1 MAPAD
6 EAEVYHR
13 MCKWYHSPERD
24 ALRAAWGAY
33 PRSPGALQAWPGFVR
48 VTNAFLDYEAAHGR
62 RGEPVAAEAESELVV
77 WGEVVPEV
85 MEGEEGVVTEP
96 VVASETMEREAPA
109 EGAAEE
115 PRGWFSWLLG
125 PRRESGAAADAEA
138 SMPETE
144 QAEGKIEFLG
154 NWHDKPDDRA
164 MPIKFKSELRFYPAN
179 LVDSTR
185 IAFGLL
191 VDELVQKKA
200 PSGILAIHHRDW
212 FHQSSYFSWSASPDD
227 ESFRRHG
234 FIHARPG
241 GGNNSVR
248 KGHIRFA
255 DFAGAIHDKPP
266 RGKDNRIAVYR
277 VTLPSGGLDRG
288 KWAGRPPP
296 PVPAALRTGRRS
308 DGLLSTDDISGE
320 YYNCCTPCPPG
331 PGEFFCCPSKTVVP
345 LGPDM
350 IETWDS
356 SLCFPCV
363 PFPFCGPRVRG
374 KVWKRKG
381 TNAFSRPHHATRKWL
396 KFSADGTVREETER
410 NEFYGAHNNKERHR
424 DPPVIIVHRKCS
436 NSRKLAFQKVDAR
449 DLAGYWY
456 GCCGAPMVPFCP
468 LSHFFCTT
476 KKALDEDRYEESGVC
491 CFLGLPC
498 PVESTTRTR
507 SYVNGLPT
515 NGFALDSSPNDIH
528 WHRDSGCSGYRWHR
542 DLRYGCCCCDSFWK
556 CCCGRSCCEELDQM
570 LLYEGEDLSGCAK
583 KLY

>member
-1 MAPAD
+1 MQ
-6 EAEVYHR
+6 E
-13 MCKWYHSPERD
+13 
-24 ALRAAWGAY
+24 
-33 PRSPGALQAWPGFVR
+33 
-48 VTNAFLDYEAAHGR
+48 
-62 RGEPVAAEAESELVV
+62 EPIAAEAEESELVV
-77 WGEVVPEV
+77 AGEVVPEIE
-85 MEGEEGVVTEP
+85 EGEEGVVTEP

-200 PSGILAIHHRDW
+200 PSGVLAIHHNDW
-212 FHQSSYFSWSASPDD
+212 FHPHAYFSWSASPDD

-234 FIHARPG
+234 FIHAKPG
-241 GGNNSVR
+241 GRYKSVR

-255 DFAGAIHDKPP
+255 DFAGAIDDKPR
-266 RGKDNRIAVYR
+266 RGRDDRIAVYR
-277 VTLPSGGLDRG
+277 VTLPSGGLDPW
-288 KWAGRPPP
+288 KWVGRPPT
-296 PVPAALRTGRRS
+296 PAPEALYTGPRD
-308 DGLLSTDDISGE
+308 DGDLSTDEISGK
-320 YYNCCTPCPPG
+320 YCNCCTPCPPL
-331 PGEFFCCPSKTVVP
+331 FFCCPSKTVVP

-356 SLCFPCV
+356 TFTCIPPYACCALVPLPLC
-363 PFPFCGPRVRG
+363 GLRMRG
-374 KVWKRKG
+374 KVWKRRE
-381 TNAFSRPHHATRKWL
+381 TNTFSGGGRQL
-396 KFSADGTVREETER
+396 KFSADGTVREEAPR
-410 NEFYGAHNNKERHR
+410 YHNG
-424 DPPVIIVHRKCS
+424 DGPPDIVHRKCCT
-436 NSRKLAFQKVDAR
+436 SRKRAFQKVETR
-449 DLAGYWY
+449 DLAGYWC

-468 LSHFFCTT
+468 LSHFFCTR

-491 CFLGLPC
+491 CCLGLPC

-507 SYVNGLPT
+507 KYERGHPT

-528 WHRDSGCSGYRWHR
+528 WHRDSGCAGYRWNR
-542 DLRYGCCCCDSFWK
+542 DLRSCCGGYCYTKSHCCCCSEFN
-556 CCCGRSCCEELDQM
+556 EM
-570 LLYEGEDLSGCAK
+570 LLHPESECSGCAK
-583 KLY
+583 KLC